1 MQRRQIFFITFILEQ
16 NIWAMLM
23 KRRSGA
29 FTGNTSLIIII
40 STMHHYPKEIIAARS
55 CKSTGC
61 NAIHLYGS
69 VVVKKKFIYRLWHVS
84 CSQEVG
90 RVQSG

>member
-1 MQRRQIFFITFILEQ
+1 
-16 NIWAMLM
+16 M

-29 FTGNTSLIIII
+29 FTGNTFFIIII

-61 NAIHLYGS
+61 DAIHLDGYG
-69 VVVKKKFIYRLWHVS
+69 VVKKEIYI
-84 CSQEVG
+84 
-90 RVQSG
+90 

>member
-1 MQRRQIFFITFILEQ
+1 
-16 NIWAMLM
+16 MLM

-29 FTGNTSLIIII
+29 FTGNTFFIIII

-61 NAIHLYGS
+61 DAIHLDGYG
-69 VVVKKKFIYRLWHVS
+69 VVKKEIYI
-84 CSQEVG
+84 
-90 RVQSG
+90 